1 MKKRLQARL
10 QKRLLDFLYWYRHG
24 NTVRQAWRLSD
35 RTL

>member
-1 MKKRLQARL
+1 MKARL
-10 QKRLLDFLYWYRHG
+10 QKRLSDFWYWYWSG